1 MVLEGVLYNAITAE
15 NLDIQDKCFK
25 LQRMRGGSID
35 RGKRIA
41 AHVQQFDSTESASEP
56 TTGQH
61 TLTSA
66 QYEQLMSL
74 LSKHNMAVTPNTE
87 EQHSAYLAGKSLCL
101 FTAKPE
107 VN

>member
-1 MVLEGVLYNAITAE
+1 
-15 NLDIQDKCFK
+15 
-25 LQRMRGGSID
+25 MRGGSID

-87 EQHSAYLAGKSLCL
+87 EQHSAYVASRVLSC
-101 FTAKPE
+101 
-107 VN
+107 